1 MALRGPYIFRDSGTQ
16 SSPKQSS
23 EVNAF
28 KVLATPRGKMTG
40 IPSQHVAAVCLNS
53 QWFHK
58 YHLRISSY

>member
-1 MALRGPYIFRDSGTQ
+1 MVLRGLIFSGIQ
-16 SSPKQSS
+16 SSPELIS

-40 IPSQHVAAVCLNS
+40 IPSQHVAAVPLNS
-53 QWFHK
+53 QWFPK